1 MQALLG
7 LTVSDPLAMGEVW
20 RLAGS
25 LLDVTAG
32 LERGCWGLG
41 HVREGAPL
49 VRRGKIHRPVNL
61 EAALADAGSHQLVVA
76 VDEEPRSCP
85 HAEVVQPLRYRD
97 WLFAVAGG
105 ADLESTERAF
115 AQAAAALTT
124 TLPKPRT
131 LAELLTL
138 GAVEALTRA
147 QMLDRRVTRPDLLG
161 AVVCEGFERVAE
173 VIPELPLAALALV
186 RGAIVGW
193 ARGRPLFVWRGARAW
208 GPRARRRTV
217 RATVLTDR
225 EPPGGSRE
233 DRRIDVGGLVVTPDG
248 GWSRLGG

>member
-32 LERGCWGLG
+32 LTRGCWGLG
-41 HVREGAPL
+41 HVREGEPL
-49 VRRGKIHRPVNL
+49 VRRAKIHRAVAL
-61 EAALADAGSHQLVVA
+61 EAALVDAGSHQLLVA
-76 VDEEPRSCP
+76 VDEEPRACP

-97 WLFAVAGG
+97 WLFAAAGG
-105 ADLESTERAF
+105 GAQEADAGVVGRV
-115 AQAAAALTT
+115 AAALGE
-124 TLPKPRT
+124 LASAPRT
-131 LAELLTL
+131 LPEALTF

-147 QMLDRRVTRPDLLG
+147 QMLDRRVTRPELLG

-173 VIPELPLAALALV
+173 AGPEVPLAALALV
-186 RGAIVGW
+186 RGVIVGW
-193 ARGRPLFVWRGARAW
+193 ARGRPLFVWQGTRSW

-217 RATVLTDR
+217 RATVVTDR
-225 EPPGGSRE
+225 VPPGVGGQ
-233 DRRIDVGGLVVTPDG
+233 DRQITDGGLVVTADG
-248 GWSRLGG
+248 AWAALDK